1 MKLKNE
7 NISTN
12 ILKSLKE
19 SSVLKET
26 YVAIKR
32 ELIPN
37 LSRQEFEQLVNEFN
51 QTAEND
57 YFKVKLVDYNGVI
70 ANADDVT
77 MEEFVDFVEQKTQF
91 DISEFITES

>member
-26 YVAIKR
+26 YLYIKR

-37 LSRQEFEQLVNEFN
+37 FSRQEFEQLVNEFN

-57 YFKVKLVDYNGVI
+57 YSKVKLVDYNGVI
-70 ANADDVT
+70 ANADEYT
-77 MEEFVDFVEQKTQF
+77 MEEFRDFVEQKTQF
-91 DISEFITES
+91 DISEFITEN

>member
-57 YFKVKLVDYNGVI
+57 YSKVKLVDYNGVI

-77 MEEFVDFVEQKTQF
+77 MEEFRDFVEQKTQF
-91 DISEFITES
+91 DISEFITEN

>member
-37 LSRQEFEQLVNEFN
+37 FSRQEFEQLVNEFN

-57 YFKVKLVDYNGVI
+57 YSKVKLVDYNGVI

-77 MEEFVDFVEQKTQF
+77 MEEFVDFVKQKTQF

>member
-57 YFKVKLVDYNGVI
+57 YSKVKLVDYNGVI
-70 ANADDVT
+70 ANADDAT